1 MRVSKKIRAIRT
13 LHDITV
19 EPRFITYAATPSIA
33 SVDAASLR
41 VADTEFKS

>member
-13 LHDITV
+13 LHGITA
-19 EPRFITYAATPSIA
+19 EPRSITYATTLAIA